1 MRGPQRPDPFSDGD
15 PPLELTTFVGR
26 SAELAELTAALGRAR
41 LVTVTGVGGVGK
53 SRLAARVAAGWESAV
68 GRVELA
74 PVRDPQFVE
83 YAVAEAL
90 GLTDHTARLP
100 RETLLEHLAGRP
112 ALLVLDGFEHLVDAC
127 AELAAELLRKLP
139 ELRVLAV
146 GRRPLGLAGERLL
159 PLAPLGESEAVELFT
174 DRAREQGLRVP
185 DGPEVRELCRRLEG
199 IPLAL
204 ELAAGRLRAL
214 SPAQLLERLDDRFR
228 LLSASGGRGGVPRPV
243 PGEPPCRH
251 QTLRTAIGWS
261 HELCT
266 PAERLLWAR
275 LSVFAQTFDLEAAEY
290 VCSGD
295 ALPAEDVLDVLSELL
310 AQSVLTREETP
321 AGPRYRMLD
330 TVRAYGADWLEGMGD
345 AGRLRRRHRDW
356 YLGLATWCELEWFS
370 PRQGEVAARVEAEL
384 PNLRAALEFCL
395 TEPDEAHLGQYL
407 AGSLWFCWVGC
418 GRLAEGRRWLARSVE
433 LESGYEQSR
442 LKVLWVLGYVA
453 ILQGDTVPALA
464 ALREC
469 REQAE
474 RAADPTAVAY
484 AEHRTGCLALVTD
497 DMALA
502 ETLLRSAL
510 ERYQEIGE
518 LNSNV
523 LMGQVELAMTRA
535 FQGDLPDAVRLCE
548 DVRRVCEDHG
558 ERWARS
564 YALYV
569 LAYAAW
575 LDGALERARE
585 LLAECLR
592 NAHAFHD
599 LLGSVLVLEL
609 LALVTAAQGEPAEAA
624 LLQGAA
630 GRMWPSVGLPLFG
643 SAYYNAPHERCEAMA
658 RQVLGDAGYEECVR
672 EGARLGRAAAVARA
686 LGFGGEVRGRG
697 GVRPEGG
704 VRAQGGEGPQDGE
717 RPQGG
722 APLLDGLPAQR
733 GAAPGGGGEAG
744 GRGEA
749 DGSGEGGARGE
760 AGGGREADRGAEG
773 GSGTEGDSSPGSEGG
788 RGADGDPG
796 ADSGRGPEAD
806 RGAGDDRGADAGAR
820 GDVGKREPAA
830 SPARKGGE
838 TAG

>member
-1 MRGPQRPDPFSDGD
+1 MRGPQRPGPFPHGD

-26 SAELAELTAALGRAR
+26 SAELAALASALGGAR

-53 SRLAARVAAGWESAV
+53 SRLAARAAAGWEPGSC

-100 RETLLEHLAGRP
+100 RQTLLEHLAGRP
-112 ALLVLDGFEHLVDAC
+112 VLLVLDGFEHLVEAC
-127 AELAAELLRKLP
+127 AELTAELLRKLP
-139 ELRVLAV
+139 ELSVLAA
-146 GRRPLGLAGERLL
+146 GRRPLGLAGERLF
-159 PLAPLGESEAVELFT
+159 PLAPLGEDAAVELFT
-174 DRAREQGLRVP
+174 DRAREQGLTAS

-199 IPLAL
+199 IPLAV

-214 SPAQLLERLDDRFR
+214 SPGQLLQRLDDRFR
-228 LLSASGGRGGVPRPV
+228 LLTTGAGPRSV
-243 PGEPPCRH
+243 PGGPPSRH

-290 VCSGD
+290 VCSG
-295 ALPAEDVLDVLSELL
+295 AGLPAEDVLDVLSQLL
-310 AQSVLTREETP
+310 AQSVVTREDTP

-330 TVRAYGADWLEGMGD
+330 TVRAYGAEWLAAAGD

-356 YLGLATWCELEWFS
+356 YLGLATWCELDWFS
-370 PRQGEVAARVEAEL
+370 PRQREIAERVEAEL

-395 TEPDEAHLGQYL
+395 TEPDEAHLGQFL

-418 GRLAEGRRWLARSVE
+418 GRLAEGRRWLERSVE
-433 LESGYEQSR
+433 LDSEYEQSR
-442 LKVLWVLGYVA
+442 LKALWVLGYVA

-464 ALREC
+464 VLREC

-474 RAADPTAVAY
+474 RIADATAVAY
-484 AEHRTGCLALVTD
+484 AEHRTGCLALVSD
-497 DMALA
+497 DMARA

-548 DVRRVCEDHG
+548 DVRQVCEDHG

-575 LDGALERARE
+575 LDGAPARARE
-585 LLAECLR
+585 LLADCLGH
-592 NAHAFHD
+592 AHAFRD
-599 LLGSVLVLEL
+599 LLAEVLTLEL
-609 LALVTAAQGEPAEAA
+609 LALVTATEGDPAEAA

-630 GRMWPSVGLPLFG
+630 ARLWPSVGLPLFG
-643 SAYYNAPHERCEAMA
+643 SAYYNAPHERCEALA
-658 RQVLGDAGYEECVR
+658 RQTLGDARYEECVR
-672 EGARLGRAAAVARA
+672 EGGRLDRAGAVARA
-686 LGFGGEVRGRG
+686 LGQG
-697 GVRPEGG
+697 GVTRPEGARDRVDMRLRHG
-704 VRAQGGEGPQDGE
+704 ARPAPTGPQRPNRPETRTRRLARPAGPGE
-717 RPQGG
+717 
-722 APLLDGLPAQR
+722 
-733 GAAPGGGGEAG
+733 
-744 GRGEA
+744 
-749 DGSGEGGARGE
+749 
-760 AGGGREADRGAEG
+760 
-773 GSGTEGDSSPGSEGG
+773 
-788 RGADGDPG
+788 
-796 ADSGRGPEAD
+796 
-806 RGAGDDRGADAGAR
+806 
-820 GDVGKREPAA
+820 
-830 SPARKGGE
+830 E